1 MDVALYTSGR
11 GTMLLVPACM
21 HPPKV
26 AEHLY
31 GPLVLCAHSEL
42 ARFDDTALRT
52 RIEDE
57 IDLHAYA
64 VVEPSDAKRV
74 LGGRHACFRKRPHGV
89 LHRIRRRRRNRA
101 TTPQS

>member
-1 MDVALYTSGR
+1 MDVALYSSGR
-11 GTMLLVPACM
+11 GILLLVPACM

-31 GPLVLCAHSEL
+31 GPLEFCASSEL
-42 ARFDDTALRT
+42 ARFDDAALRT

-64 VVEPSDAKRV
+64 LVDLPDAKRA
-74 LGGRHACFRKRPHGV
+74 LGPRHACFRKRPQGLV
-89 LHRIRRRRRNRA
+89 QRLRSGRPDRA
-101 TTPQS
+101 TP